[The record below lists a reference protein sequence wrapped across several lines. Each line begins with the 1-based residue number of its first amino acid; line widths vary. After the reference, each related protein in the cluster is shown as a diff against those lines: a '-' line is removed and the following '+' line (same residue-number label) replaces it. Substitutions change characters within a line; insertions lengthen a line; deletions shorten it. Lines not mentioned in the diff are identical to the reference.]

1 MGCYTSQ
8 YYHVS
13 HPSNAFQNFVSKT
26 VFKRLLEFQVGILV
40 ACMPAMNH
48 TCHYLI
54 PSYKALKSA
63 MSRPHYFSTLLST
76 RSKQSKSNV
85 DCSTVGTDQHSRLP
99 QRSGNPT
106 RNNYYENLDGQEQG
120 NLATTGES
128 LHSYACHG
136 SETDIQNGG
145 IHLTYEMRQSVYSIT
160 ALP

>member
-1 MGCYTSQ
+1 MGYYTSHDH
-8 YYHVS
+8 HVS
-13 HPSNAFQNFVSKT
+13 MTFNFCYDFASNPFP
-26 VFKRLLEFQVGILV
+26 KRLLEFQVGILV

-76 RSKQSKSNV
+76 RLKQSKSNA
-85 DCSTVGTDQHSRLP
+85 DCSTLGTDQHSRLP

-145 IHLTYEMRQSVYSIT
+145 IHLTYEMRQSVYNIT

>member
-1 MGCYTSQ
+1 MGSYTSHDH
-8 YYHVS
+8 HVS
-13 HPSNAFQNFVSKT
+13 NPCNFCYDCASNPFP
-26 VFKRLLEFQVGILV
+26 KRLLEFQVGILV

-48 TCHYLI
+48 TCHYLH
-54 PSYKALKSA
+54 PSYKALKST
-63 MSRPHYFSTLLST
+63 MSRPRYFITLWSM

-85 DCSTVGTDQHSRLP
+85 DCFTVSTDQHSRLP

-106 RNNYYENLDGQEQG
+106 RNNYYENLNGQERG

-145 IHLTYEMRQSVYSIT
+145 IHLTYEMRQSVYNIT